1 MFLIIWL
8 QKIGQFCSKQLLES
22 IKLQIKNN
30 WSATTA
36 VAYWSLTVH
45 QCQTENST
53 PHFPPCPKKSHHR
66 KGKDFN
72 SRMVSI
78 LLLTHFYILPPLLS
92 LSFLD
97 THFFFTTPTKMVLQM
112 LLKPWLASEVKESLQ
127 ASQEEQPVS
136 AGVATRSINPLF
148 PLSGWKVNLQYQNT
162 RFILFL
168 TCICLPLIYIVGSPN
183 TRRAMYGNKDK
194 HV

>member
-1 MFLIIWL
+1 MASKNWAIL
-8 QKIGQFCSKQLLES
+8 QQTTAWVNKVTDKEQLKCYNCCSLLEFDCAS
-22 IKLQIKNN
+22 MSNGKFN
-30 WSATTA
+30 TT
-36 VAYWSLTVH
+36 
-45 QCQTENST
+45 
-53 PHFPPCPKKSHHR
+53 FPSMSKKIPSP
-66 KGKDFN
+66 KGKRLQLQDGFN
-72 SRMVSI
+72 PPANS
-78 LLLTHFYILPPLLS
+78 LLYPPS
-92 LSFLD
+92 SSVSFLFG
-97 THFFFTTPTKMVLQM
+97 HSLFFTTPTKMVLQM